1 MASEPIWWKVK
12 VFHEKSSSCT
22 HLSKYAN
29 NPDEIRQS
37 LEEEYED
44 ANSWVFVSAEPE
56 ISNLLTHA

>member
-12 VFHEKSSSCT
+12 VFHEKSSSYT
-22 HLSKYAN
+22 HISRYAN
-29 NPDEIRQS
+29 NLDEIRQS

-56 ISNLLTHA
+56 I